1 MHAVRRA
8 GAAWSLSMQAL
19 PDLTELNM
27 PGLASHAQSMLV
39 IPVHGPPASLD
50 AGSAGGGKGAG
61 AGRRAVRLG
70 APGDASEEELE
81 PEEPERAGSGREARW
96 ERIAQAAVKQSL
108 RCGPRCASK

>member
-1 MHAVRRA
+1 MR
-8 GAAWSLSMQAL
+8 
-19 PDLTELNM
+19 
-27 PGLASHAQSMLV
+27 
-39 IPVHGPPASLD
+39 
-50 AGSAGGGKGAG
+50 
-61 AGRRAVRLG
+61 VRLG